1 MSYENIWE
9 KHGVYRKYNG
19 RVTGKEMRQAVEEVE
34 GDARFESV
42 RYVISDFLDVTEQ
55 DISPRDIEIIA
66 AIDKAAAITNPDIK
80 IAVVAT
86 TLAIQNMAS
95 MYIDLADDIPFVSKM
110 FTSLDEAREWVGYK

>member
-9 KHGVYRKYNG
+9 KQGVYRKYNG
-19 RVTGKEMRQAVEEVE
+19 RVTGKEIRQAVEEVE

-55 DISPRDIEIIA
+55 DISPQDIEIIA

-80 IAVVAT
+80 VAVVAT
-86 TLAIQNMAS
+86 SQAIQGMAS
-95 MYIDLADDIPFVSKM
+95 MYCELSDDIPFPCKL
-110 FTSLDEAREWVGYK
+110 FTNLEEAREWVG